1 MWKKKLSKNK
11 GQYILFALIVFITI
25 SVFSMCFGFVVELAE
40 YSKRLLNENNSSDL
54 YIMTMHDMSLKDS
67 ITDTDAY
74 DNIET
79 YITYEGY
86 SISAPIMYE
95 EQNIAML
102 FQSGLRMES
111 IDDMAEFEVT
121 ECVSNQKTPGK
132 GEIWLPLILSD
143 PCGIQLGD
151 KIILDYKEP
160 IELEVTGFFKAKML
174 ITQNLGFAPIIL
186 SDEDFNV
193 IAEKETPI
201 RLYGLQLNDE
211 SNEAIADIKDSCV
224 GMSFSVTREQLR
236 GNFEQV
242 ANVIGNMGAIAAVII
257 FISALAIIRYVI
269 SNNIIAE
276 YKSIGIYKSLGYKDK
291 QICNFYLNGY
301 MCVGAIAAILGSVA
315 LIPFIKKLG
324 DICTEYADEFVL
336 TGNVLK
342 TASTTVGIFMLLI
355 FININKSLKII
366 KKRSAV
372 EIIRSKQTLGIEKIG
387 KSKIKNAS
395 SPLAMTINSLFKHK
409 KATFLSAFA
418 FMFSVHLAMIF
429 IMIGYSAYNMNDNYS
444 SWFAIPNNNGYISGV
459 LNDDIVDYL
468 DDSKDISSYVYGSV
482 CTAIPVTSDSVSESL
497 NLFNFD
503 VFSSTNPADTGVKIN
518 GDYADEDDE
527 IVLTTKAMAVLGTQ
541 VGDKIELTIDG
552 NNKTYTIVG
561 TYSSMFSSYGIMMTV
576 SAMEEINEDYNP
588 YMAFINLSDG
598 VSIDDFSEEI
608 TEKFSEISV
617 DENWFAIDTALG
629 ATRTM
634 LLDISLI
641 LILVFVVFT
650 VISLSIV
657 ISINLE
663 NKLREGGI
671 LKALGFT
678 KGYLMRMNIYS
689 SLITAMLGII
699 CAFILHMST
708 SKFMLSMFM
717 VDAFTNPMGI
727 ILIYITIEIILSVI
741 VTVMMNRKV
750 CDVSPKILMEE

>member
-1 MWKKKLSKNK
+1 MWKKKISKNK

-67 ITDTDAY
+67 ITDSDAY
-74 DNIET
+74 DNIES

-111 IDDMAEFEVT
+111 IDDMDEFEVT
-121 ECVSNQKTPGK
+121 ESVRNQKAPGK

-193 IAEKETPI
+193 IAEQETPI
-201 RLYGLQLNDE
+201 RLYGLQLYDE
-211 SNEAIADIKDSCV
+211 SNEAIADIKDSCI

-276 YKSIGIYKSLGYKDK
+276 YKSIGIYKSLGYTDK

-301 MCVGAIAAILGSVA
+301 MCVGAIAAISGSVA

-324 DICTEYADEFVL
+324 DVCTEYADEFVL
-336 TGNVLK
+336 TDSVLK

-366 KKRSAV
+366 RKHSAV
-372 EIIRSKQTLGIEKIG
+372 EIIRSQQTLGIEKIG
-387 KSKIKNAS
+387 KSKIKALLWKWRLIVYSN
-395 SPLAMTINSLFKHK
+395 IK
-409 KATFLSAFA
+409 KQHFFLRL
-418 FMFSVHLAMIF
+418 HLCF
-429 IMIGYSAYNMNDNYS
+429 R
-444 SWFAIPNNNGYISGV
+444 YIW
-459 LNDDIVDYL
+459 
-468 DDSKDISSYVYGSV
+468 
-482 CTAIPVTSDSVSESL
+482 P
-497 NLFNFD
+497 
-503 VFSSTNPADTGVKIN
+503 
-518 GDYADEDDE
+518 
-527 IVLTTKAMAVLGTQ
+527 
-541 VGDKIELTIDG
+541 
-552 NNKTYTIVG
+552 
-561 TYSSMFSSYGIMMTV
+561 
-576 SAMEEINEDYNP
+576 
-588 YMAFINLSDG
+588 
-598 VSIDDFSEEI
+598 
-608 TEKFSEISV
+608 
-617 DENWFAIDTALG
+617 
-629 ATRTM
+629 
-634 LLDISLI
+634 
-641 LILVFVVFT
+641 
-650 VISLSIV
+650 
-657 ISINLE
+657 
-663 NKLREGGI
+663 
-671 LKALGFT
+671 
-678 KGYLMRMNIYS
+678 
-689 SLITAMLGII
+689 
-699 CAFILHMST
+699 
-708 SKFMLSMFM
+708 
-717 VDAFTNPMGI
+717 
-727 ILIYITIEIILSVI
+727 
-741 VTVMMNRKV
+741 
-750 CDVSPKILMEE
+750 

>member
-1 MWKKKLSKNK
+1 MWLKKISKRN
-11 GQYILFALIVFITI
+11 GQYLLFALIVFITI

-40 YSKRLLNENNSSDL
+40 YSKQLLNENNSSDL
-54 YIMTMHDMSLKDS
+54 YIMTMHDMDLEDS
-67 ITDTDAY
+67 ITDTDAF
-74 DNIET
+74 DNIES
-79 YITYEGY
+79 YITYEGC

-102 FQSGLRMES
+102 FQSGLRMET
-111 IDDMAEFEVT
+111 IDDMPEFEVT
-121 ECVSNQKTPGK
+121 ESRSNQKAPGE

-143 PCGIQLGD
+143 PCGIRLGD
-151 KIILDYKEP
+151 KIVLDYEDP
-160 IELEVTGFFKAKML
+160 VELEVTGFFKAKIL
-174 ITQNLGFAPIIL
+174 ITQNLGFAPVIL
-186 SDEDFNV
+186 SDDDMNA

-201 RLYGLQLNDE
+201 RLYGLQLHDE
-211 SNEAIADIKDSCV
+211 SNEAIADIKDSCA

-242 ANVIGNMGAIAAVII
+242 ANVISNMGAIAAVII

-291 QICNFYLNGY
+291 QICSFYLNGY
-301 MCVGAIAAILGSVA
+301 MCVGAAAAAAGSVA
-315 LIPFIKKLG
+315 LLPFIKKMG
-324 DICTEYADEFVL
+324 EICTEYADEFVL
-336 TGNVLK
+336 TGNVIK
-342 TASTTVGIFMLLI
+342 TTSTTIGIFMLLI
-355 FININKSLKII
+355 FVNINKSLKII
-366 KKRSAV
+366 RKRSAV
-372 EIIRSKQTLGIEKIG
+372 EIIRSKQTLGVEKIG
-387 KSKIKNAS
+387 KSKIPNAC
-395 SPLAMTINSLFKHK
+395 SPFAVTVNSLFKHK
-409 KATFLSAFA
+409 KATLLSAFA

-444 SWFAIPNNNGYISGV
+444 SWFAIPDNNGYISGV
-459 LNDDIVDYL
+459 LDDDIIDYL
-468 DDSKDISSYVYGSV
+468 NDSTDIRSYVYGSV
-482 CTAIPVTSDSVSESL
+482 CTAVPVTSDSVSESL

-503 VFSSTNPADTGVKIN
+503 VFSSTNPEDTGVKIT
-518 GDYADEDDE
+518 GDYADANDE
-527 IVLTTKAMAVLGTQ
+527 IVLTNKAMALLGMKT
-541 VGDKIELTIDG
+541 GDQIDLTING
-552 NNKTYTIVG
+552 TEQTYTIVG

-576 SAMEEINEDYNP
+576 SAMEEINEDYSP
-588 YMAFINLSDG
+588 YMAFINLADG
-598 VSIDDFSEEI
+598 VSIDHFSEEI

-641 LILVFVVFT
+641 LVLVFLVFT

-657 ISINLE
+657 LGINLE
-663 NKLREGGI
+663 NKMREGGI

-689 SLITAMLGII
+689 SLITAMLGIL
-699 CAFILHMST
+699 CALILHLST
-708 SKFMLSMFM
+708 SKFMLSTFM

-727 ILIYITIEIILSVI
+727 ILIYLAAEIVLSVI
-741 VTVMMNRKV
+741 VTILMNRKV
-750 CDVSPKILMEE
+750 CNVSPKILMEE